1 MTDRLQ
7 LRRKGQ
13 DCFACEVRGRQ
24 LAPAMWQFDNL
35 PAVAD
40 ALERGGVPC
49 EEWTTDP
56 RSGLLN
62 IPGGGC
68 ARVGEMIVVDDR
80 RISVYGSLHEML
92 ERYDVIKDTKTS
104 RRRDGKKRIRTGKT
118 A

>member
-13 DCFACEVRGRQ
+13 DCFACEVCGRQ

-49 EEWTTDP
+49 EEWTMDP
-56 RSGLLN
+56 RSGLLY
-62 IPGGGC
+62 IPGVGC
-68 ARVGEMIVVDDR
+68 ARIGDMIVVDDR
-80 RISVYGSLHEML
+80 KVSVYGSLCEML
-92 ERYDVIKDTKTS
+92 ERYDVIKDTEKP
-104 RRRDGKKRIRTGKT
+104 RRRNGKTRIRTGKT